1 VLTLNCQLIKK
12 GGIYLHGNVKL
23 TSLTK
28 TSGCAA
34 KIGPGILHDVL
45 SSLPKF
51 QNPNLLVGFD
61 TKDDACVY
69 KINDNTVAIQTVDFF
84 PPMVDDPYTFGQ
96 IAAANALSDIYAMG
110 GDPAT
115 AMNLLCFPSCLDISV
130 MHDILA
136 GGYNK
141 VKEAG
146 AVVAGGHTIADPTPK
161 YGLCV
166 SGFAHP
172 SEILANSSAKTGDIL
187 ILTKPLGIG
196 IMNTA
201 AKAELLTEYKIKEVT
216 SIMSTLNKYAKE
228 CAYGLN
234 VHACTDITGFSL
246 IGHSYEMASGSNKT
260 IEIFSDS
267 VPIID
272 GALDYAKIGIIP
284 EGMYNNLNYL
294 KDKFT
299 LKSNIAQELQ
309 DVLLDP
315 QTSGGL
321 LIAISEKNVKEFISR
336 IEEFTPYAR
345 VIGQVIDK
353 GDKSIMIK

>member
-1 VLTLNCQLIKK
+1 MSRNI
-12 GGIYLHGNVKL
+12 KL
-23 TSLTK
+23 TNLTK

-34 KIGPGILHDVL
+34 KIGPSILHNVL

-51 QNPNLLVGFD
+51 EDANLLVGFD
-61 TKDDACVY
+61 TSDDACVY

-110 GDPAT
+110 GNPAT
-115 AMNLLCFPSCLDISV
+115 AMNLLCFPSCLDMSI

-136 GGYNK
+136 GGYDK
-141 VKEAG
+141 VKESG
-146 AVVAGGHTIADPTPK
+146 AVIAGGHTIADPTPK

-172 SEILANSSAKTGDIL
+172 SEILSNSNAKTGDVI

-196 IMNTA
+196 VMNTA
-201 AKAELLTEYKIKEVT
+201 AKAELLTESKVKEIAA
-216 SIMSTLNKYAKE
+216 IMSMLNKYAKE
-228 CAYGLN
+228 CMSGLD

-246 IGHSYEMASGSNKT
+246 IGHSYEMASGSSKT
-260 IEIFSDS
+260 IEIFSDCI
-267 VPIID
+267 PIID
-272 GALDYAKIGIIP
+272 GALDYAKMGIIP
-284 EGMYNNLNYL
+284 EGMYNNFDYL

-299 LKSNIAQELQ
+299 LASDIKQELQ

-321 LIAISEKNVKEFISR
+321 LISLPERNVKEFLSR
-336 IEEFTPYAR
+336 SETFTSYAR
-345 VIGQVIDK
+345 VVGQVFDK
-353 GDKSIMIK
+353 GDKHIVIK

>member
-1 VLTLNCQLIKK
+1 MSKDI
-12 GGIYLHGNVKL
+12 KL

-28 TSGCAA
+28 SSGCAA
-34 KIGPGILHDVL
+34 KIGPGVLHNVL

-51 QNPNLLVGFD
+51 KDENLLVGFD
-61 TKDDACVY
+61 NNDDACVY
-69 KINDNTVAIQTVDFF
+69 KVSDDKVVIQTVDFF

-110 GDPAT
+110 GNPAI
-115 AMNLLCFPSCLDISV
+115 AMNLMCFPSCIDISI

-136 GGYNK
+136 GGYDK

-146 AVVAGGHTIADPTPK
+146 AIIAGGHTIADPIPK

-172 SEILANSSAKTGDIL
+172 NEILSNSNAKTGDVL
-187 ILTKPLGIG
+187 LLTKPLGIG

-201 AKAELLTEYKIKEVT
+201 TKAGLLSESKIKEVT

-228 CAYGLN
+228 CISGLDI
-234 VHACTDITGFSL
+234 HSCTDVTGFSL
-246 IGHSYEMASGSNKT
+246 IGHSYEMASGSDKT

-267 VPIID
+267 VPIIE
-272 GALDYAKIGIIP
+272 GALEYAKMGIIP
-284 EGMYNNLNYL
+284 EGMYNNLDYL

-299 LKSNIAQELQ
+299 LGSNISQELQ
-309 DVLLDP
+309 DVLIDP

-321 LIAISEKNVKEFISR
+321 LLSISEKDVKEFLSR
-336 IEEFTPYAR
+336 TEVFTSHAR
-345 VIGQVIDK
+345 IIGQVVDK
-353 GDKSIMIK
+353 VDKHIVIK

>member
-1 VLTLNCQLIKK
+1 MSKNI
-12 GGIYLHGNVKL
+12 KL

-34 KIGPGILHDVL
+34 KIGPAVLHNVL

-51 QNPNLLVGFD
+51 EDPNLLVGFD
-61 TKDDACVY
+61 TSDDACVY
-69 KINDNTVAIQTVDFF
+69 KINDDTVVIQTVDFF

-96 IAAANALSDIYAMG
+96 IAAANALSDVYAMG
-110 GDPAT
+110 GDPKV
-115 AMNLLCFPSCLDISV
+115 AMNLLCFPSCLDISI

-136 GGYNK
+136 GGYDK

-146 AVVAGGHTIADPTPK
+146 AVIAGGHTIADPTPK

-172 SEILANSSAKTGDIL
+172 SEILSNSNAKTGDIL
-187 ILTKPLGIG
+187 VLTKPLGIG

-201 AKAELLTEYKIKEVT
+201 AKAELLTEIKIKEVA
-216 SIMSTLNKYAKE
+216 SIMTMLNKYAKE
-228 CAYGLN
+228 CASGLQVN
-234 VHACTDITGFSL
+234 SCTDITGFSL

-272 GALDYAKIGIIP
+272 GALDYAKMGIIP
-284 EGMYNNLNYL
+284 EGMYNNLDYL

-299 LKSNIAQELQ
+299 LGSNIPQELQ
-309 DVLLDP
+309 DVLIDP

-321 LIAISEKNVKEFISR
+321 LLSIPEKNVKEFLSR
-336 IEEFTPYAR
+336 IETFTPYAR

-353 GDKSIMIK
+353 GDKPIVIK